1 VLLLLLLLMTTTTTT
16 MLLVPARGSIKIDSI
31 DRSH

>member
-1 VLLLLLLLMTTTTTT
+1 VLLLLLMTTTT